1 MPNWTANNLTLTHND
16 PAKLQEFCDAYNSGG
31 VCNHY
36 IPQPE
41 GLGDGWYDWNVR
53 NWGTKWDFG
62 KDEYT
67 EAAVIEDNK
76 VVISFNTAWSPPV
89 EFYDKLQKMK
99 FMVYAT
105 YWEPGLAFCGI
116 YDNGV
121 DDCINYAGKEDIPD
135 ELWDEYGMADFFEDE
150 EEFEDEEDEEVG

>member
-1 MPNWTANNLTLTHND
+1 
-16 PAKLQEFCDAYNSGG
+16 
-31 VCNHY
+31 
-36 IPQPE
+36 
-41 GLGDGWYDWNVR
+41 
-53 NWGTKWDFG
+53 
-62 KDEYT
+62 
-67 EAAVIEDNK
+67 
-76 VVISFNTAWSPPV
+76 
-89 EFYDKLQKMK
+89 
-99 FMVYAT
+99 MVYAT